1 MKKKKSSAVWIAAIS
16 FYLLLPLVLTF
27 FYSLFQQWGD
37 ILPSGFT
44 PQYYFQL
51 FSDARFLAALGRTL
65 VISALPVL
73 VCTAIVLLAMYSVV
87 VYFPKLDR
95 VLQIL
100 CMLPYAIQGVILAV
114 SVLSLYADAP
124 EPFSNR
130 IVMLTGAY
138 CIMILPYIYQSIK
151 NSLSAVNAP
160 RLMEAAEIL
169 GAGRFRAFF
178 SVIVPNILAG
188 ILISMMLSLSIVFGD
203 FIIVNTIGGSYYETA
218 QMYLFKQMFISGP
231 YSSAM
236 IVVLFVATML
246 ISAAIAG
253 LRKKSSDSE
262 R

>member
-1 MKKKKSSAVWIAAIS
+1 MKKKKSSAVWIAGIS

-27 FYSLFQQWGD
+27 FYSLFQQWQD
-37 ILPSGFT
+37 ILPDGFT
-44 PQYYFQL
+44 LQYYSQL
-51 FSDARFLAALGRTL
+51 FSDGRFLGALGRTL
-65 VISALPVL
+65 VISVLPVL
-73 VCTAIVLLAMYSVV
+73 VCTAVVLLAMFAVV
-87 VYFPKLDR
+87 VHFSKLDR
-95 VLQIL
+95 VLQVL

-114 SVLSLYADAP
+114 SVLSLYVDAP
-124 EPFSNR
+124 EPFSDR

-169 GAGRFRAFF
+169 GAGRFHAFF
-178 SVIVPNILAG
+178 RVIVPNIAAG
-188 ILISMMLSLSIVFGD
+188 ILISMMLSLSIIFGD

-218 QMYLFKQMFISGP
+218 QMYLYKQLSVSGQ

-236 IVVLFVATML
+236 IVVLFVVTML
-246 ISAAIAG
+246 ISAAITG
-253 LRKKSSDSE
+253 LRRKSSDSE